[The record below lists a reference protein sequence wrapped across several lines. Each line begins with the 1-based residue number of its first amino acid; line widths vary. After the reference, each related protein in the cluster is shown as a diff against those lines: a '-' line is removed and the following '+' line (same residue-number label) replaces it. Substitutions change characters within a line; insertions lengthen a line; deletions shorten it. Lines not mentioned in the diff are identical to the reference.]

1 MSRAADVG
9 RFVTEFARDP
19 LHTAAVA
26 PSSAALA
33 AAMTAPLAAAG
44 DPVVVELGPGTGAF
58 TAAIRDR
65 TGGRGRHLAVELNPR
80 WARLLQDR
88 YPDVEVVVADAA
100 ALPELLA
107 ERGLGPV
114 DAVVS
119 GLPWAAY
126 GTGGQRSGLPGT
138 VASALAPD
146 GFLTQFAYT
155 WSRWAAPARR
165 QLAEFRECFAEVAVS
180 AAVWRNLPPAVV
192 YQARRPT
199 PRK

>member
-26 PSSAALA
+26 PSSPALA
-33 AAMTAPLAAAG
+33 AAMVEPLPTGAE
-44 DPVVVELGPGTGAF
+44 PLVVELGPGTGAF
-58 TAAIRDR
+58 TTALQNR
-65 TGGRGRHLAVELNPR
+65 TGGRGRHLAIELNER
-80 WARLLQDR
+80 WARLLESR
-88 YPDVEVVVADAA
+88 HPDVEVVVADAV
-100 ALPELLA
+100 ALPAVLA

-126 GTGGQRSGLPGT
+126 RTGSDGRRLPEIIAG
-138 VASALAPD
+138 VLAAT

-155 WSRWAAPARR
+155 WSRWAAPARQ
-165 QLAEFRECFAEVAVS
+165 QLADLRSSFADVAITPT
-180 AAVWRNLPPAVV
+180 VWRNVPPAVV